1 MLFDRLIHRPI
12 AVTMCLIAIMV
23 MGDLPL
29 RYIPVS
35 LMPNIDVPPITVQ
48 ANMPDNSA
56 HEIDRNVLFPLR
68 GQLMK
73 VAEVKDIR
81 SESRMDV
88 SFSIPSVQIYHY
100 TSRNES
106 LLDSP
111 INAVIPSVSTEENPL
126 VVLGNIVS

>member
-88 SFSIPSVQIYHY
+88 SFSIPSVQI
-100 TSRNES
+100 
-106 LLDSP
+106 
-111 INAVIPSVSTEENPL
+111 
-126 VVLGNIVS
+126 